1 MWVKVAEDK
10 EVISYKKKMRDRTV
24 IIEARFEG
32 DFWHVYKTQQ
42 MKGSSKIVHEYKA
55 EDREEV
61 MHLISRLKKEKR
73 TTADSKPISS
83 STRSVKIHIHR
94 SYKEYDVEKW
104 LFSINNDIRLN
115 AAIIRYADEIVID
128 LLIHESFRDIERLI
142 LKRLFKMLNL
152 DEFSSS
158 IQQNIYFFSDEKH
171 SQRQGPKGIIVN
183 DVEIGF
189 EE

>member
-10 EVISYKKKMRDRTV
+10 EVISYRKKMRDRTI
-24 IIEARFEG
+24 IIEARFED

-42 MKGSSKIVHEYKA
+42 MKGSNKIVHEYKA

-61 MHLISRLKKEKR
+61 IALINQLKKEKS
-73 TTADSKPISS
+73 AKENKPVRISA
-83 STRSVKIHIHR
+83 RSVKIHIHR

-128 LLIHESFRDIERLI
+128 LLIHESFRDIEKLI
-142 LKRLFKMLNL
+142 LKRLFKILNL

-171 SQRQGPKGIIVN
+171 FQKQGPKGMIVN
-183 DVEIGF
+183 NVEIGF